1 MAARLPAAVLGT
13 ARPPAPDPPGS
24 SSGGPKPR
32 SRAVGGIRP
41 KSTFQIGGAGSVG
54 TGSVRG
60 FPALA
65 RLRAGGFAIWP
76 FDAADAPPVAV
87 EIYPRALS
95 GAVVKSRPRG
105 ADVHISTSAYPGLAP
120 HHRDAAVGSEDAFDA
135 AVSALVMS
143 RHETELRS
151 LPRCDDPEVRREGWV
166 WEPDVSRRLR
176 PGAQPA
182 ATG

>member
-1 MAARLPAAVLGT
+1 M
-13 ARPPAPDPPGS
+13 
-24 SSGGPKPR
+24 
-32 SRAVGGIRP
+32 
-41 KSTFQIGGAGSVG
+41 
-54 TGSVRG
+54 RG

-76 FDAADAPPVAV
+76 IDVRTTPPVAV
-87 EIYPRALS
+87 EIYPRVLS
-95 GAVVKSRPRG
+95 GAVVKRDLVARR
-105 ADVHISTSAYPGLAP
+105 AHLQARHPGLAP

>member
-1 MAARLPAAVLGT
+1 M
-13 ARPPAPDPPGS
+13 
-24 SSGGPKPR
+24 
-32 SRAVGGIRP
+32 
-41 KSTFQIGGAGSVG
+41 
-54 TGSVRG
+54 
-60 FPALA
+60 
-65 RLRAGGFAIWP
+65 
-76 FDAADAPPVAV
+76 
-87 EIYPRALS
+87 LS
-95 GAVVKSRPRG
+95 GAVVKTATSWR
-105 ADVHISTSAYPGLAP
+105 DVHISRRATPGS
-120 HHRDAAVGSEDAFDA
+120 HHASRDAAVGSEDAFDA